1 MKNVVKKISLPLLI
15 LSGILFGTILS
26 DANAQQSNIAYVDS
40 EIIIRQLPEYQQLTN
55 ELESLQRL
63 YLDTIQTKENE
74 IRDKAE
80 AFKGEYEAAQSR
92 AETTNLSEQEIADL
106 NQRLGFLQQELQ
118 QLDQELALYKQEVQN
133 ALLQRQSELFKP
145 VRDKVTKA
153 IEDTAKD
160 MKISFVF
167 DKAEGNL
174 IYGDKQFDITFRVL
188 DKLK

>member
-1 MKNVVKKISLPLLI
+1 MKNVLKKITLPAL
-15 LSGILFGTILS
+15 ILFGVLFGLNFNN
-26 DANAQQSNIAYVDS
+26 AQAQQSNIAYVDS

-74 IRDKAE
+74 IKGKAE
-80 AFKGEYEAAQSR
+80 TFKAEYEAAQAR

-118 QLDQELALYKQEVQN
+118 QLDQELAMYKQEVQS
-133 ALLQRQSELFKP
+133 ALIQRQSELFKP
-145 VRDKVTKA
+145 VREKVTKA

-167 DKAEGNL
+167 DKADGNL